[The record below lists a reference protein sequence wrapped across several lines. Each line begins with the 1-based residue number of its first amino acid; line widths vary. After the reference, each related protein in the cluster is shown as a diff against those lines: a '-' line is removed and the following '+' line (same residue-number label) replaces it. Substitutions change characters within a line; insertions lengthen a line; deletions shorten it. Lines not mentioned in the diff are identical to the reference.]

1 MEQGNFWTEQE
12 NRQRQKGMMVC
23 GGVGIRHDAHDDDIH
38 PSDG

>member
-23 GGVGIRHDAHDDDIH
+23 GVSASGRIALDGDIH